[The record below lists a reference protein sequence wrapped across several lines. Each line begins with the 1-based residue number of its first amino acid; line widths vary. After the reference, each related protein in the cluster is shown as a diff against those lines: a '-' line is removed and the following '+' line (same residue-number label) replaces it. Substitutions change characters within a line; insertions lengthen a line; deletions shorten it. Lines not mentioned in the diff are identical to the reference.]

1 MLTCRFSHPSGKLS
15 FLILQNKVMPR
26 IEGGRRKRTLRA
38 DGCSPISLK
47 CSGGDLF
54 KLARWQGV
62 AAWGSLGQWVSF
74 NFWRVELWFF
84 FYIMQNLKEERN
96 WFILPSPE
104 EDIPQVNIRC
114 VNWEHGVIAVRRH
127 VRDANIH
134 PPESDALQETW
145 APRGAPDQNHCYK
158 IKG

>member
-1 MLTCRFSHPSGKLS
+1 MGLAGFLEGGGLYHAFNKLDSPQETNQFMLTCRFSHPSGKLS

-62 AAWGSLGQWVSF
+62 AAWGSLGQ
-74 NFWRVELWFF
+74 
-84 FYIMQNLKEERN
+84 
-96 WFILPSPE
+96 
-104 EDIPQVNIRC
+104 
-114 VNWEHGVIAVRRH
+114 
-127 VRDANIH
+127 
-134 PPESDALQETW
+134 
-145 APRGAPDQNHCYK
+145 
-158 IKG
+158 